1 MSSTPQTDS
10 PKGLAYAVAAYGLW
24 GFLPIYMKALA
35 HLPAAEIIAHRI
47 VWSLPIVA
55 AVLLWQGR
63 AAEVGQALRQ
73 PRQLFTT
80 GALTAD
86 HRQQVENYHHAPV
99 PQQGGT
105 GQTRHPGELRTQALH
120 HDLPRTGHRIHL
132 YRHRVFG
139 GAHQHHRQR

>member
-47 VWSLPIVA
+47 VWSLPIAA

-73 PRQLFTT
+73 PRLL
-80 GALTAD
+80 AMA
-86 HRQQVENYHHAPV
+86 AI
-99 PQQGGT
+99 
-105 GQTRHPGELRTQALH
+105 TRWTRRLAITSTRCSACFWARRCWGN
-120 HDLPRTGHRIHL
+120 G
-132 YRHRVFG
+132 
-139 GAHQHHRQR
+139 

>member
-1 MSSTPQTDS
+1 MQNMHHAMSSTPQTDS

-47 VWSLPIVA
+47 VWSLPIAA

-73 PRQLFTT
+73 PRLLAMA
-80 GALTAD
+80 ALTAVLLICRMPGTAD
-86 HRQQVENYHHAPV
+86 GSPGPPAGLPATLPV
-99 PQQGGT
+99 PCCVM
-105 GQTRHPGELRTQALH
+105 LAAAALAA
-120 HDLPRTGHRIHL
+120 
-132 YRHRVFG
+132 FCSM
-139 GAHQHHRQR
+139 